1 MKTTVLGVVFVA
13 AVSALTI
20 SGFGQPGAVW
30 AEPESAV
37 ERRSELIAVSAMV
50 GERVQQ
56 VTVIDSRQRVMS
68 VYHIELATGA
78 VTLKSVRN
86 ITWDLQLPEFNGVKP
101 LPREIRALLENK

>member
-1 MKTTVLGVVFVA
+1 MKTTVLGVVLVA

-20 SGFGQPGAVW
+20 AGFGQPGEAW

-37 ERRSELIAVSAMV
+37 EGSSQLIAVSAMV

-86 ITWDLQLPEFNGVKP
+86 ITWDLQLREFNGVNP